1 MIDSRRYLGTFA
13 ILSLVL
19 LRLTIGWHFFR
30 EGAEKVVYD
39 RHDGKLRMV
48 FSAEGFLTQAKGPL
62 ASWFHAQAPDD
73 HGYRQLLAVPREN
86 KPPDAAELAERAKW
100 SAEYTKRRADAEK
113 AGGEVLIE
121 FPPHA
126 PYADWATRIAEDW
139 RKIRDEV
146 KSVPGL
152 TDEQKQAA
160 DKAYAER
167 LQQVTDYLAGETEP
181 IAEYRH
187 ELSRLDRWRR
197 APEAGEV
204 PFFDE
209 RVTAKE
215 AETSGQPRAWL
226 SQIRNVEAQLIE
238 DLREV
243 LSTEQR
249 ADNETSS
256 ALETALTSDSAN
268 RLHMVNLGATILTLG
283 VGICL
288 LLGLFTR
295 IASVV
300 GALFLSW
307 VIVSQPP
314 WIPEAVPTM
323 FQIIE
328 FAALLVLAGT
338 GAGRWAGLDYFTY
351 AFFHRNRDAEP

>member
-13 ILSLVL
+13 IISLVL
-19 LRLTIGWHFFR
+19 LRLVIGWHFFR
-30 EGAEKVVYD
+30 EGSQKVVYD

-62 ASWFHAQAPDD
+62 AGWFHAQAPDD
-73 HGYRQLLAVPREN
+73 HGYRQLLAEPREN
-86 KPPDAAELAERAKW
+86 LPADNAELQNRAKW
-100 SAEYTKRRADAEK
+100 SSDYAKRRDEAK
-113 AGGEVLIE
+113 TAGGEVPIE

-126 PYADWATRIAEDW
+126 PYAKWATRIAEDW

-146 KSVPGL
+146 KRVPGL
-152 TDEQKQAA
+152 TDEQKQRA
-160 DKAYAER
+160 DGAYAER
-167 LQQVTDYLAGETEP
+167 IQQVADYLASETEP

-187 ELSRLDRWRR
+187 ELSRLDRWRK
-197 APEAGEV
+197 APEASEV

-209 RVTAKE
+209 RVTAKQT
-215 AETSGQPRAWL
+215 ETTSQPRAWINEVRAL
-226 SQIRNVEAQLIE
+226 EGQFIE
-238 DLREV
+238 DLREI
-243 LSTEQR
+243 LNTEQR
-249 ADNETSS
+249 TNDATYS
-256 ALETALTSDSAN
+256 ALESAVTSDQAR
-268 RLHMVNLGATILTLG
+268 RLHMVNIGATILTLG

-300 GALFLSW
+300 GAMFLLW
-307 VIVSQPP
+307 VIISQPP
-314 WIPEAVPTM
+314 WLPDAVPTM

-351 AFFHRNRDAEP
+351 ALFHRSRET